1 MPETNNNPGL
11 DLQSVLT
18 PEGVLMLFWAMMLDI
33 AGFLDLIP
41 VVGWILTFIVS
52 IVGFFTIGVWSW
64 FRTRGGVKGKMKKWL
79 TRTLTVTAIEMLP
92 FGSFVPGWTILVI
105 VTLATQNMDFPGAKT
120 KKIGRLATKQ
130 PLR

>member
-1 MPETNNNPGL
+1 MADTNNNTGL
-11 DLQSVLT
+11 DLQSLLT
-18 PEGVLMLFWAMMLDI
+18 PEGALMLFWALMLDI

-41 VVGWILTFIVS
+41 VVGWILTAIVAL
-52 IVGFFTIGVWSW
+52 VGFCTIGIWSW

-105 VTLATQNMDFPGAKT
+105 VTLATQHMSFPGSKPKMIARK
-120 KKIGRLATKQ
+120 R
-130 PLR
+130 